1 MVEQVVV
8 GVHVGMFG
16 SDVDHVQFELKL
28 PGESSHGIGG
38 ASGILGTVSSQ
49 EYPRRNK
56 LPLLLSARP
65 C

>member
-1 MVEQVVV
+1 
-8 GVHVGMFG
+8 MFG

-56 LPLLLSARP
+56 LALLLSARP